1 MAGEPAPWERASA
14 PAHAAPWERKR
25 QPARQGRS
33 VGRNVQDATLGAYD
47 MLTFGWGD
55 EAAGLIN
62 EDWKWR
68 LRDASRQAEQENPL
82 FYYGGQVAGGFV
94 PGAGALSLVNRVG
107 KAAPLIGGAMRGANR
122 VLASPGLGVGGR
134 LASGAILGGAGGA
147 VAGAGFADEG
157 NRGMGAVQGAMF
169 GAPLGAGASAVAP
182 ALGRLFAGKRKRA
195 GSASFADDVIEGAI
209 PTGAGGAPPSGA
221 AMDDFVR
228 TMARGPR
235 RTADDMDA
243 YVAAAQADP
252 GRGRT
257 FMDAMGRAGVK
268 TARKEFSRPGQ
279 AADELEAA
287 FTERARG
294 SRERIERQVSGVTD
308 GDPLAALNAQV
319 DDIAKAEL
327 GPWFQRASRATAA
340 NQTVLDNLAKRPSVA
355 RALDTADEQIEE
367 HVAAGMLGA
376 GAKTDPATR
385 LHYARMVLQDGAKD
399 PTRLASSM
407 RTMTNANLVS
417 ASNAITNALDTV
429 TPGYRGALDRLRSR
443 MQPRS
448 MVKAARVAQR
458 TDRSNVAGNMLS
470 TPSVRQAIS
479 TGGMDDLG
487 RGLRAEDELFRNS
500 QRVLSG
506 SDTASNLNEMGAQL
520 AANNP
525 PSIAGAVNDVW
536 RNTFGQ
542 VLNEAFGDAAE
553 QRSNELVRMMLQRVD
568 DPDPAVQA
576 QVKVFLTRLRDR
588 LRQMEQNSQSA
599 ARGAVETGAG
609 IGGGYY
615 GGPQEF

>member
-1 MAGEPAPWERASA
+1 MGAFDDYLSQTPR
-14 PAHAAPWERKR
+14 AAPKR
-25 QPARQGRS
+25 RQGRS
-33 VGRNVQDATLGAYD
+33 VGQNVQDATLGAYD

-62 EDWKWR
+62 EDWKWG

-94 PGAGALSLVNRVG
+94 PGAGALSLVNRAA
-107 KAAPLIGGAMRGANR
+107 KAAPLVGGAVRGANR

-134 LASGAILGGAGGA
+134 MASGALLGATGGA

-157 NRGMGAVQGAMF
+157 SRGMGAVQGAAF

-182 ALGRLFAGKRKRA
+182 ALGRLFQGKPKPRP
-195 GSASFADDVIEGAI
+195 GFADDVIEGAI

-221 AMDDFVR
+221 AFDDFVR

-235 RTADDMDA
+235 RTADDMEA

-268 TARKEFSRPGQ
+268 KARAEYSKPGQ
-279 AADELEAA
+279 AADDLEAA
-287 FTERARG
+287 LAERARG
-294 SRERIERQVSGVTD
+294 SRERIERQASGVTD
-308 GDPLAALNAQV
+308 GDALAALNAQI
-319 DDIAKAEL
+319 DDIAKEEL
-327 GPWFQRASRATAA
+327 GPWFARANPAA
-340 NQTVLDNLAKRPSVA
+340 AQNVLQNLVKRPSIA
-355 RALDTADEQIEE
+355 KALDQADAQIEE
-367 HVAAGMLGA
+367 HIAAGLIPRDAA
-376 GAKTDPATR
+376 GNAAYR

-407 RTMTNANLVS
+407 KTMTNANLVG
-417 ASNAITNALDTV
+417 ASNAIKSALDTV
-429 TPGYRGALDRLRSR
+429 TPGYTAALDRLAAR
-443 MQPRS
+443 MRPRA
-448 MVKAARVAQR
+448 MVKAARNAQR

-487 RGLRAEDELFRNS
+487 RGLRVEDELFRNS
-500 QRVLSG
+500 SRVLSG
-506 SDTASNLNEMGAQL
+506 SDTASNLNELGSQMARN
-520 AANNP
+520 AP
-525 PSIAGAVNDVW
+525 PSMAGAVNDVW
-536 RNTFGQ
+536 RSTFGQ

-568 DPDPAVQA
+568 DPDPATRA

>member
-1 MAGEPAPWERASA
+1 MAPWER
-14 PAHAAPWERKR
+14 RR

-33 VGRNVQDATLGAYD
+33 VGQNVQDATLGAYD

-62 EDWKWR
+62 EDWKWS
-68 LRDASRQAEQENPL
+68 LRDASRQAEKENPL
-82 FYYGGQVAGGFV
+82 FYYGGQVAGGFI

-107 KAAPLIGGAMRGANR
+107 KAAPLVGGAIRGANR

-134 LASGAILGGAGGA
+134 IASGALLGAGGGA

-157 NRGMGAVQGAMF
+157 SRGMGAVQGAAF
-169 GAPLGAGASAVAP
+169 GAPLGAGASALAP
-182 ALGRLFAGKRKRA
+182 VVGRMLAGKPKPRP
-195 GSASFADDVIEGAI
+195 GFADDVIEGAI

-221 AMDDFVR
+221 AFDDFVR

-235 RTADDMDA
+235 RTADAMEA
-243 YVAAAQADP
+243 YVEAAMADP

-268 TARKEFSRPGQ
+268 KARQEFSKPGQ

-294 SRERIERQVSGVTD
+294 SRERIERQVSGVAD

-319 DDIAKAEL
+319 DEIAKAEL
-327 GPWFQRASRATAA
+327 GPWFQRANPAAAQNVLTNLSRRP
-340 NQTVLDNLAKRPSVA
+340 TVAS
-355 RALDTADEQIEE
+355 ALKQADQQIEE
-367 HVAAGMLGA
+367 HVAAGMIPPEAA
-376 GAKTDPATR
+376 GNAAYR
-385 LHYARMVLQDGAKD
+385 LHYARIVLQDGAKD
-399 PTRLASSM
+399 PTRLASSIK
-407 RTMTNANLVS
+407 TMSNANLVS
-417 ASNAITNALDTV
+417 ASNAITDALDNV
-429 TPGYRGALDRLRSR
+429 TPGYRAALDRLRAR
-443 MQPRS
+443 MQPRA
-448 MVKAARVAQR
+448 MVKAARNAQR

-470 TPSVRQAIS
+470 NPSVRQAIS

-500 QRVLSG
+500 SRVLSG
-506 SDTASNLNEMGAQL
+506 SDTASNLTELGSQMARSG
-520 AANNP
+520 P
-525 PSIAGAVNDVW
+525 PSIAGAVNDAW

-568 DPDPAVQA
+568 DPDPATRA

-609 IGGGYY
+609 VGGGYY